1 MDSYNNQDIVE
12 LAIEP
17 DERDG
22 FDTWISQ
29 KEVVS
34 FLEHDATDEYVIIY
48 ASLPHVFI
56 HSILLPK
63 LELNKAM
70 IKDLMK
76 WSHNPFSSWGLTC
89 SSDDAWIEAPL
100 SNAGS
105 DTLRDGEQ
113 IIFGR
118 SFDGESSLNSYFE
131 LNQKISHILDLHF
144 LPERNAWCKLDR
156 FGDIEEVVKIIKIGN
171 LPKNENGK
179 VICFKKSILGEY
191 AEVEDLTLFRMYDFT
206 RYKSGDFPGWGNNNN
221 EQDFGNSQ
229 NIFGRL
235 VIESRVGSYFRG
247 FQLVEVRV
255 PKERVIANAWGET
268 EIDEEKRYCSYIAQD
283 WKNRKITEISCNP
296 SCLANYFTKSDLP
309 FEVTPAFFKPEV
321 LSKYKSDRDKYNLDT
336 RSVSCRGAWHLET
349 FDINSAGQVHTYLI
363 YLSHLPYEEQL
374 HWKQF
379 NEYPKAPISE
389 RAHKTDFEGEFYEEY
404 DPLPSL
410 KRKLEQLNR
419 TDVKWWVLRSVDST
433 SRVHYPYTNSND
445 EWADE
450 ILNLDQLL
458 IEGFEE
464 KWLRNKAKERD
475 CDPDPRLR
483 ALKLTESILVSLG
496 FDDDHA
502 REIMSPFHSVH
513 NMRSILKG
521 HTKGT
526 EAEKMRKDAL
536 KEFGSFRGHFENLC
550 SSCDES
556 IGIIV
561 EAFNK
566 L

>member
-1 MDSYNNQDIVE
+1 MDLYNHQDIVE

-22 FDTWISQ
+22 FNTWINQ
-29 KEVVS
+29 KEVLP
-34 FLEHDATDEYVIIY
+34 FLEQDATDQYVIIY

-63 LELNKAM
+63 PELNKAM

-105 DTLRDGEQ
+105 DALRDGEQ

-131 LNQKISHILDLHF
+131 LNQKISHVLDLHF
-144 LPERNAWCKLDR
+144 IPERSAWCKLDR
-156 FGDIEEVVKIIKIGN
+156 FGDVEEVVKLIKIRN
-171 LPKNENGK
+171 LPRNENGK
-179 VICFKKSILGEY
+179 IICFKKSILGEY

-229 NIFGRL
+229 DIFGRL
-235 VIESRVGSYFRG
+235 VVESRVGSYLRG

-255 PKERVIANAWGET
+255 PKERVIANAWGKT
-268 EIDEEKRYCSYIAQD
+268 GVDEEKRYCSYIAQD
-283 WKNRKITEISCNP
+283 WKNGKTTEISCNP

-379 NEYPKAPISE
+379 NEYPKAPISK

-410 KRKLEQLNR
+410 KRKLEQLNK
-419 TDVKWWVLRSVDST
+419 TDVKWWVLRSADST
-433 SRVHYPYTNSND
+433 SRVHYPYTNSYD

-483 ALKLTESILVSLG
+483 ALKLTESLLVSLG

-526 EAEKMRKDAL
+526 EAEKIRKDAL

-556 IGIIV
+556 MEIIV
-561 EAFNK
+561 EEFNK